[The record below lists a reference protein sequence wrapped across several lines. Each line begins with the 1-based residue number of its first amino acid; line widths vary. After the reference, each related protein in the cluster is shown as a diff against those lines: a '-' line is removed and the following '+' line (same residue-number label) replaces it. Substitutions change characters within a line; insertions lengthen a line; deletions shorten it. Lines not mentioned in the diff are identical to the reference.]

1 MGKSKLDSQF
11 WRPEPGTEPHPMPR
25 RRKKKRPKAKQAIP
39 QWKAKL
45 LARQKEISRFARQ
58 RQIDEPMSQFFSGER
73 PFWAT

>member
-1 MGKSKLDSQF
+1 
-11 WRPEPGTEPHPMPR
+11 MPR